1 MSVIKLHKK
10 RNESWRETKP
20 EVRERELMTKH
31 REFYESWLGFFGV
44 LGNPWESES
53 NSPWRRRG
61 ELAKIPPYPKEWTDI
76 TCAEEDTNL
85 PLHPSLEHIRWKRSE
100 APHMTNLL
108 LLFDFWLDIPLFWLK
123 YAELTEPRQLN
134 EHLQGIYLCLY
145 YIFSLWTFF
154 RHFMVFTD
162 NCCWHNVRV

>member
-1 MSVIKLHKK
+1 MVVQQYVEDFDDIHYGHKEYYSKTHVVIACFLLKA
-10 RNESWRETKP
+10 R
-20 EVRERELMTKH
+20 
-31 REFYESWLGFFGV
+31 FFGV
-44 LGNPWESES
+44 LGNPWESWW
-53 NSPWRRRG
+53 NSPWRRGG
-61 ELAKIPPYPKEWTDI
+61 ELVKTPPYPKEWTDI

-85 PLHPSLEHIRWKRSE
+85 PLHQSLEHIGRKRSD
-100 APHMTNLL
+100 MTNWL